1 MRVNYSPEACVWRI
15 SPGRIAVF
23 TKACRHSGHA
33 AGKEMQSEMRKTMR
47 RFFAGLFVV
56 LAIATTCLM
65 GAHAQPAIQPTVDIT
80 KVPAAAQP
88 SDHFDADAATQAY
101 LDMMPPAA
109 IARSNAYFEGG
120 YWLILWD
127 FLVSSAIALLLLEL
141 RWSAGMRNRAEKI
154 SRNKWAQSFIYWVQ
168 YLVVAFILGFPLE
181 FCENFVREHK
191 YGLATQ
197 TFGPWMGDELKSF
210 LLTMVLGSV
219 LFVLL
224 FALVRWLKNTWWI
237 WGSIITIVFL
247 TIGVAIA
254 PVYITPIF
262 NSVKILDDP
271 KVTAPI
277 LRMAHAN
284 GIPTNDVY
292 EIDASRQTTRM
303 SANVSGFAS
312 TTRITLND
320 NLLKRGSLE
329 EIQAVMGHEMGHYVM
344 HHIPK
349 SLFFL
354 AVLAVLSFAYL
365 RWGLGWA
372 LGRWGERWQ
381 IRDIGDPAIFP
392 LVTLFFGILMFV
404 LTPVMNTETRMH
416 EKEADMFGLNAARQP
431 DGFAQAAI
439 HLGEYRKMHPGPIEE
454 FIFFDHP
461 SGYDRIHSAMVWKS
475 QNLELFEKQQS
486 QADTGTESGSK

>member
-1 MRVNYSPEACVWRI
+1 VRVNYSPAACVWRF

-23 TKACRHSGHA
+23 TKPRRHAGHA
-33 AGKEMQSEMRKTMR
+33 PRKEFQSETRKTMH

-56 LAIATTCLM
+56 LAIATT
-65 GAHAQPAIQPTVDIT
+65 GQIAAHAQPAIQPAVDIT

-88 SDHFDADAATQAY
+88 SDHFDAEAATQAY
-101 LDMMPPAA
+101 LDMMPTAA

-141 RWSAGMRNRAEKI
+141 RWSARMRNRAEKI
-154 SRNKWAQSFIYWVQ
+154 SRFKWAQTFIYWVQ
-168 YLVVAFILGFPLE
+168 YLVLASILGFPME
-181 FCENFVREHK
+181 YYENFSREHK

-210 LLTMVLGSV
+210 LVTLVLGSIAV
-219 LFVLL
+219 VGL
-224 FALVRWLKNTWWI
+224 FAIVRRLKRTWWI
-237 WGSIITIVFL
+237 WGSIATIVFC
-247 TIGVAIA
+247 TIAIAMA
-254 PVYITPIF
+254 PVYIVPIF
-262 NSVKILDDP
+262 NTVKILDDP
-271 KVTAPI
+271 RITAPI

-303 SANVSGFAS
+303 SANVSGFAN

-320 NLLKRGSLE
+320 NLLKRGSPE

-349 SLFFL
+349 SIFFL

-365 RWGLGWA
+365 RWGLNWA

-392 LVTLFFGILMFV
+392 LVTLLFGILMFF

-416 EKEADMFGLNAARQP
+416 EKEADMFGLNASRQP

-454 FIFFDHP
+454 VIFFDHP
-461 SGYDRIHSAMVWKS
+461 SGYNRIHSAMVWKS
-475 QNLELFEKQQS
+475 QNLELFEKPS
-486 QADTGTESGSK
+486 NSTAAK